1 MRLWAPWD
9 WDYTTIGWAI
19 FMVYFI
25 VWEAYTGF
33 QHEREMLT
41 DHLRPIFH
49 MAPITWWLAFG
60 LWLWL
65 GVHFLAPSW
74 ERGLLDILWERGS

>member
-1 MRLWAPWD
+1 MKLWSSWD
-9 WDYTTIGWAI
+9 WDYTTVGWAI
-19 FMVYFI
+19 FILYFI
-25 VWEAYTGF
+25 VWEAYTGIR
-33 QHEREMLT
+33 HENEMLT

-49 MAPITWWLAFG
+49 AAPITWWLAFG

-74 ERGLLDILWERGS
+74 ERGLLNAVWYRGS

>member
-1 MRLWAPWD
+1 MGLWKSWD
-9 WDYTTIGWAI
+9 WDYTTVGWII
-19 FMVYFI
+19 FIIYF
-25 VWEAYTGF
+25 VAWEAYTGIRY
-33 QHEREMLT
+33 EGEMLT

-49 MAPITWWLAFG
+49 AAPITWWLTFG

-74 ERGLLDILWERGS
+74 ERGLLDIVWTRES

>member
-1 MRLWAPWD
+1 MRFAPWD
-9 WDYTTIGWAI
+9 WDHMTVGWVV
-19 FMVYFI
+19 FMVYFF
-25 VWEAYTGF
+25 VWEAYTGLAH
-33 QHEREMLT
+33 QREMLT

-49 MAPITWWLAFG
+49 AAPITWWLSFG

-74 ERGLLDILWERGS
+74 ERGILDLLWRRGS